1 MVKRYASFV
10 VRCWQVG
17 GGERRIEIE
26 HVQSGTHTRVLS
38 MAAAMAWMDGCCVD
52 PGGQGPPP
60 RVQTSAPARTKEEAP
75 RGGDH
80 DDA

>member
-26 HVQSGTHTRVLS
+26 HVQSGTHTRVVS

-52 PGGQGPPP
+52 PGGQVAAPGDQIPPPP
-60 RVQTSAPARTKEEAP
+60 RTSEEAP
-75 RGGDH
+75 
-80 DDA
+80 